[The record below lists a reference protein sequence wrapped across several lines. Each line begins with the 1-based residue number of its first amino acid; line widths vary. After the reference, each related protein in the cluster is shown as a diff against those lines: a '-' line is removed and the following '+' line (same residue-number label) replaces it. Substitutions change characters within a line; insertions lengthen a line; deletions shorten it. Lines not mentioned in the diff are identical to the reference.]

1 MIPKSRAVLSS
12 GLRAGERRSIAR
24 GAHYAH
30 LAASED
36 EALLRWR
43 HARLLLDLLLDA
55 CDLCGRR
62 QRAGMEDERNSL
74 SSGGTLTLSS
84 RSISSSIYVSI
95 HIIMRELHAP
105 ELLYGI
111 IYTIAVLTSFPV
123 SVFEDLV

>member
-1 MIPKSRAVLSS
+1 
-12 GLRAGERRSIAR
+12 
-24 GAHYAH
+24 
-30 LAASED
+30 
-36 EALLRWR
+36 
-43 HARLLLDLLLDA
+43 
-55 CDLCGRR
+55 
-62 QRAGMEDERNSL
+62 MEDERNSL

-95 HIIMRELHAP
+95 HIIMRELHAL

>member
-55 CDLCGRR
+55 CDLYGRR
-62 QRAGMEDERNSL
+62 REWRARAVAEASRRAHLVIGVDVELDLRGVRRT
-74 SSGGTLTLSS
+74 GGVSRALHAEKHGGCS
-84 RSISSSIYVSI
+84 RSTG
-95 HIIMRELHAP
+95 LP
-105 ELLYGI
+105 
-111 IYTIAVLTSFPV
+111 PCQ
-123 SVFEDLV
+123 